1 MAWVV
6 KGSRRTTE
14 GVGLADDPDLG
25 RSTEVLLMY
34 IVQNRTLNLFTCEWN
49 IDAGVSEGSEG
60 LW

>member
-49 IDAGVSEGSEG
+49 IVVGVSEGSERM
-60 LW
+60 W